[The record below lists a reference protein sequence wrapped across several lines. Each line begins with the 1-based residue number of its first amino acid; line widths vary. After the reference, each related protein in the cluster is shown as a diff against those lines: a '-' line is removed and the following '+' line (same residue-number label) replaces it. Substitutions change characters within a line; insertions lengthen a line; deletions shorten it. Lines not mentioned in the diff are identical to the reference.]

1 MAPLCLRI
9 AVMETF
15 SLGGRPYVTLS
26 NLLKLLGW
34 SESGGAAKHLI
45 SDGEVMVDGQ
55 PEARKKCKLVAGQV
69 VSCNGQQVQIIA

>member
-1 MAPLCLRI
+1 M

-45 SDGEVMVDGQ
+45 GDGEVMVDGQ

-69 VSCNGQQVQIIA
+69 VSCNGQQVQISA